1 MSTTIEAPASGR
13 RVTPTGVLVL
23 PSTADRGQWLTERR
37 NGITA
42 TDLPQIVG
50 ASAYGS
56 AADVY
61 ADKIGQPLTDDE
73 LSEAGEWGVLLE
85 DTVARKWADD
95 RGVTIRRV
103 GLIAHIADHW
113 KRASLDRL
121 VTGCPDGRCGV
132 EIKTRNAWVADQWK
146 DGVPDAVNVQVQWQ
160 LHVSGLDH
168 IHVAAL
174 IGGQR
179 MVEHVIHPDR
189 VVIEYLAGQAQA
201 LWLAVINRIPPV
213 VDPALLSVSLLDRI
227 YQAREGTVILDA
239 ADATRWLDDYT
250 AALADENAAKK
261 RKEAAKVQLLAMLG
275 DGEEA
280 AIDDGDTTR
289 VVFTYTAGSDSTT
302 IPADNVRR
310 LIAEHP
316 DIAEQYV
323 VTRPGT
329 RTFRPVKAKAVKS

>member
-1 MSTTIEAPASGR
+1 MSTTIEAPASNR
-13 RVTPTGVLVL
+13 RVTPTGILVL
-23 PSTADRGQWLTERR
+23 PSTAAREQWLAERR

-61 ADKIGQPLTDDE
+61 AEKIGQPLTDDE

-95 RGVTIRRV
+95 RGLTVRRI
-103 GLIAHIADHW
+103 GLIAHIADSW

-132 EIKTRNAWVADQWK
+132 EIKTRNAWVADQWA

-179 MVEHVIHPDR
+179 MVEHVITPDP
-189 VVIEYLAGQAQA
+189 VVIEYLADQAQA
-201 LWLAVINRIPPV
+201 VWLAVFNRIPPV
-213 VDPALLSVSLLDRI
+213 VDPALLSVGLLDRI
-227 YQAREGTVILDA
+227 HPMREGIVNVDPV
-239 ADATRWLDDYT
+239 DATTWLDEYA
-250 AALADENAAKK
+250 AALADESAAKK
-261 RKEAAKVQLLAMLG
+261 RKDAAKVQLLAMLG

-289 VVFTYTAGSDSTT
+289 IVFTYTAGSDSTT

-316 DIAEQYV
+316 DIASQYV
-323 VTRPGT
+323 VTKPGS